1 MCYGL
6 LFFVFFW
13 GGGHCFVLFCM
24 VAGIGS
30 QDPPP
35 CFTLIRIGGR
45 GWMDVGF
52 VCVNSIL
59 TPAPV
64 QLFAPSN
71 GLEYKKLVDLS
82 AKLLD
87 YSQRG
92 SDCDQKIATV
102 GRFYM
107 NYLYYAT
114 VRGLIL
120 AHKNGICLCSFR
132 TKYNTVLKH

>member
-1 MCYGL
+1 MFYGVVC
-6 LFFVFFW
+6 LFFF
-13 GGGHCFVLFCM
+13 GGGCHCFVLLFVWFCM

-71 GLEYKKLVDLS
+71 GLE
-82 AKLLD
+82 
-87 YSQRG
+87 
-92 SDCDQKIATV
+92 
-102 GRFYM
+102 
-107 NYLYYAT
+107 
-114 VRGLIL
+114 
-120 AHKNGICLCSFR
+120 
-132 TKYNTVLKH
+132 

>member
-1 MCYGL
+1 MCYGVVC
-6 LFFVFFW
+6 LFF
-13 GGGHCFVLFCM
+13 GGGGVCM

-71 GLEYKKLVDLS
+71 GLE
-82 AKLLD
+82 
-87 YSQRG
+87 
-92 SDCDQKIATV
+92 
-102 GRFYM
+102 
-107 NYLYYAT
+107 
-114 VRGLIL
+114 
-120 AHKNGICLCSFR
+120 
-132 TKYNTVLKH
+132 

>member
-1 MCYGL
+1 
-6 LFFVFFW
+6 
-13 GGGHCFVLFCM
+13 M

-71 GLEYKKLVDLS
+71 GLE
-82 AKLLD
+82 
-87 YSQRG
+87 
-92 SDCDQKIATV
+92 
-102 GRFYM
+102 
-107 NYLYYAT
+107 
-114 VRGLIL
+114 
-120 AHKNGICLCSFR
+120 
-132 TKYNTVLKH
+132 